1 MPGIDKRRA
10 RVFAVLVLLIAAAA
24 ALHGYLPGGGDP
36 ARGRPASGL
45 GGTFTVTAILVG
57 STGLLVIL
65 ICTGAASASSPVRA
79 LVAGGAGGVVTA
91 EALSVVLAEREA
103 VAWFSGV
110 AVALALIAA
119 RWRLARGHRAG
130 SFDAPTD
137 DTATALD
144 RWVERTES
152 QIVWSD
158 STRADWDRR
167 LRPML
172 ARQFEFATRQP
183 RARNPAAFDATGRI
197 LFGDELWAWVDPEN
211 VSRTGTQERGP
222 GRAAFTDIIER
233 LERL

>member
-1 MPGIDKRRA
+1 MAIDKRRA
-10 RVFAVLVLLIAAAA
+10 RVLAVIVLLIAAGA
-24 ALHGYLPGGGDP
+24 ALHGYLPGGEVP
-36 ARGRPASGL
+36 ARGRPTPGP
-45 GGTFTVTAILVG
+45 GGAFTVAAMLVG

-65 ICTGAASASSPVRA
+65 ISIGAAIASSPVRTF
-79 LVAGGAGGVVTA
+79 VAGGAGGVVTA
-91 EALSVVLAEREA
+91 EALTVLLPEHEA

-110 AVALALIAA
+110 AVALALMAA
-119 RWRLARGHRAG
+119 RWRLGRVRRPG
-130 SFDAPTD
+130 SVDDPTD

-183 RARNPAAFDATGRI
+183 RARNPAVFEATGRI

-211 VSRTGTQERGP
+211 ISRTGTQERGP